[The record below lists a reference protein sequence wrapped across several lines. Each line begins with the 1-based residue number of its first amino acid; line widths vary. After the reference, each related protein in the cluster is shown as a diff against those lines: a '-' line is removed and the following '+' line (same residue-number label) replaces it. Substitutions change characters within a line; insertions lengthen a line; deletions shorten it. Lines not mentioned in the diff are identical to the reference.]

1 MGATLRPRVRRG
13 AGPANHTTQEPTMP
27 KIVLYWHPMSSATP
41 VACAL
46 AELGV
51 PHERVKVDITT
62 GEQRRPDYLAL
73 NPNGKVPTLTV
84 DGAPMFEALAIE
96 LWLGHTYGVKSGLW
110 PAGGTPEHLQ
120 AMSWSTWSYVTYGAQ
135 VFRLQASKDMG
146 TTGDAHGTAA
156 HKALD
161 ELLTVLDGRLN
172 QHPWLL
178 GDAYSLV
185 DLIVASV
192 IGYSVYLGA
201 PVDKHPVTNAWL
213 QKVQARPAMQIDA

>member
-1 MGATLRPRVRRG
+1 MS
-13 AGPANHTTQEPTMP
+13 H
-27 KIVLYWHPMSSATP
+27 IVLYWHPMSSATP

-51 PHERVKVDITT
+51 AHERVKIDITA
-62 GEQRRPDYLAL
+62 GEQRQPDYLAL

-96 LWLGHTYGVKSGLW
+96 LWLGHTYGVQSGLW
-110 PAGGTPEHLQ
+110 PAGGTPAHLQ

-135 VFRLQASKDMG
+135 VFRLQAAKDMG
-146 TTGDAHGTAA
+146 TPGDAHGAA
-156 HKALD
+156 ALKAVD
-161 ELLTVLDGRLN
+161 ELLTVLDGRLS
-172 QHPWLL
+172 QSPWLL
-178 GDAYSLV
+178 GEAFTLV

-201 PVDKHPVTNAWL
+201 PVAEHAATNAWL
-213 QKVQARPAMQIDA
+213 QKVQARPSMQIEA